1 MIEVRNITKRYNGK
15 EVVDNVSVVLPT
27 EKIIALIGGN
37 GAGKSTI
44 LSIISR
50 LIAANEGVVLI
61 DGVELNKWNT
71 RELAKNLA
79 ILGQS
84 THFNIRLT
92 VEDLVRFGRF
102 PHSQGK
108 ITDEDRKM
116 VDRALEYTGLTG
128 LKDRFVDELSGG
140 QRQTAYIAMAIA
152 QDTKYILL
160 DEPLN
165 NLDMRRSGQ
174 IMRLLRGLV
183 DEKGKT
189 VIIVIHDIN
198 FVSFHADYVVALK
211 QGRLASLGTVSE
223 IINPDVLRK
232 IYDMD
237 IAVENYK
244 GKSLCIYYQ

>member
-1 MIEVRNITKRYNGK
+1 MIEVQNLTKRYREK
-15 EVVDNVSVVLPT
+15 EVVSNVSLTLPT
-27 EKIIALIGGN
+27 RKIVAFIGSN
-37 GAGKSTI
+37 GAGKSTV

-50 LIAANEGVVLI
+50 LIAASEGSVLI
-61 DGVELNKWNT
+61 DGVELGKWDT

-84 THFNIRLT
+84 THFSIRLT

-102 PHSQGK
+102 PHSRGK
-108 ITDEDRKM
+108 ITEQDRH
-116 VDRALEYTGLTG
+116 VVRQALEYTGLTE
-128 LKDRFVDELSGG
+128 LKNRFIDELSGG

-165 NLDMRRSGQ
+165 NLDMQRSAQ
-174 IMRLLRGLV
+174 IMRLLRKLV

-189 VIIVIHDIN
+189 VLIVIHDIN
-198 FVSFHADYVVALK
+198 FVSFHADDVVALK
-211 QGRLASLGTVSE
+211 HGKLAAMGTVSE
-223 IINPDVLRK
+223 IINPDVLRD
-232 IYDMD
+232 IYGMD
-237 IAVENYK
+237 IAVEDYK